1 MYLSGNSR
9 PDIQS
14 TVHQWASFT
23 NNLIRS
29 HDEAVNRIC
38 HYLVVTQG
46 QGVTFVLNSD
56 MKLDY
61 YVDAD
66 FAGLWKHE
74 DDQDTVYVKS
84 RNGYVI
90 NLGGCPLH

>member
-1 MYLSGNSR
+1 MYIYNNSS

-14 TVHQWASFT
+14 TFHQCASFT
-23 NNLIRS
+23 NNLMRS
-29 HDEAVNRIC
+29 HDDTVNRIC

-46 QGVTFVLNSD
+46 QGVTFVPNSD

-66 FAGLWKHE
+66 FSG
-74 DDQDTVYVKS
+74 
-84 RNGYVI
+84 
-90 NLGGCPLH
+90 P